1 MTQQD
6 DSIAFRT
13 KVSSFCQ
20 RALGGSSKIDNLRR
34 LTGGANME
42 SWLIEYGGTA
52 FVLRRMPT
60 GMSELGGIGLS
71 SEARLIKAARD
82 GSVKAPKVCGI
93 LIESDDLGSGF
104 LMEKIEGETLPH
116 KIFRDTSYSAAV
128 QNLTQDCAIELA
140 KIHAMN
146 VDDFSDILDTK
157 SPQQMIDALYSDY
170 RASQCP
176 IPVFEAAFSWL
187 RENMPNDRAHT
198 ILHGDFR
205 MGNLMIDEMGISGVL
220 DWELAHIGD
229 PAQDVAYLCTPSWRF
244 GNYHK
249 TVGGFGD
256 LDGFLDAYA
265 RRGGLSIPRSD
276 VQFWMIYSSL
286 WWATVC
292 FSMTN
297 TWRSGEDRGLE
308 RIVIG
313 RRVSEC
319 EVDILILL
327 EEAMSLTAPRID
339 WKLPTEPAHIGQ
351 PDGAELMT
359 ALIAWDSDVVI
370 PSAESRDLFQ
380 ARVAR
385 NALGILKR
393 EALYSPTFEQ
403 QQNARLAKLG
413 LDNVSLCAK
422 LATGDLTLANPD
434 ILSHLRHQAL
444 ETLSIDQP
452 KYVGLQAAL
461 KDWT

>member
-1 MTQQD
+1 
-6 DSIAFRT
+6 
-13 KVSSFCQ
+13 
-20 RALGGSSKIDNLRR
+20 
-34 LTGGANME
+34 ME
-42 SWLIEYGGTA
+42 SWLIEYGGKV
-52 FVLRRMPT
+52 FVLRRMPP
-60 GMSELGGIGLS
+60 GMSALGGIGLS

-82 GSVKAPKVCGI
+82 GGVKAPLVCGI
-93 LIESDDLGSGF
+93 LKDGDDLGSGF

-116 KIFRDTSYSAAV
+116 KIFRDSSFSTAV
-128 QNLTQDCAIELA
+128 QNLTQDCAAELA

-146 VDDFSDILDTK
+146 VEGFADILDAK
-157 SPQQMIDALYSDY
+157 SPQQMIDSLYSDY
-170 RASQCP
+170 KASQCP

-187 RENMPNDRAHT
+187 RENMPEDRANT

-205 MGNLMIDEMGISGVL
+205 MGNLMIDKTGITGVL

-256 LDGFLDAYA
+256 LDAFLEAYSSH
-265 RRGGLSIPRSD
+265 GGLSIPKAD
-276 VQFWMIYSSL
+276 IQYWMIYSSL

-297 TWRSGEDRGLE
+297 TWRNGEDRGLE

-319 EVDILILL
+319 KVDVLILL
-327 EEAMSLTAPRID
+327 EEAMGITAPKIA
-339 WKLPTEPAHIGQ
+339 WKLPSDPEHIGQ
-351 PDGAELMT
+351 PDEAELLT
-359 ALIAWDSDVVI
+359 ALIAWDSEVVI
-370 PSAESRDLFQ
+370 PSAEGHALFQ

-393 EALYSPTFEQ
+393 EASYAPIFAQ
-403 QQNARLAKLG
+403 QQSTRLDKLG
-413 LDNVSLCAK
+413 LNTESLCAK
-422 LATGDLTLANPD
+422 LATGGLRLSNPD
-434 ILSHLRHQAL
+434 VLNHLRYGAL
-444 ETLSIDQP
+444 EALSIDQP
-452 KYVGLQAAL
+452 KYAGLQAAL
-461 KDWT
+461 NDWT

>member
-1 MTQQD
+1 
-6 DSIAFRT
+6 
-13 KVSSFCQ
+13 
-20 RALGGSSKIDNLRR
+20 
-34 LTGGANME
+34 ME
-42 SWLIEYGGTA
+42 SWLVEYGGKA
-52 FVLRRMPT
+52 FVLRRMPP

-71 SEARLIKAARD
+71 SEASLINAARD
-82 GSVKAPKVCGI
+82 GGVKAPQACGI
-93 LIESDDLGSGF
+93 LEDKDGLGTGF
-104 LMEKIEGETLPH
+104 LMEKIEGEALPH
-116 KIFRDTSYSAAV
+116 KIFRDSSYSMAV
-128 QNLTQDCAIELA
+128 QNLTQDCAAELA

-146 VDDFSDILDTK
+146 VDDFMDILDTK
-157 SPQQMIDALYSDY
+157 SAQQMIDSLYSDY
-170 RASQCP
+170 QTNQCP

-187 RENMPNDRAHT
+187 RENLPEDRANT

-205 MGNLMIDEMGISGVL
+205 MGNLMIDKTGISGVL

-244 GNYHK
+244 GNYDK

-256 LDGFLDAYA
+256 LDGFLEAYA
-265 RRGGLSIPRSD
+265 NQCGLSIPKVD

-292 FSMTN
+292 FSMTK
-297 TWRSGEDRGLE
+297 TWRTGEDRGLE

-319 EVDILILL
+319 EVDVLILL
-327 EEAMSLTAPRID
+327 EEALSLTAPRID
-339 WKLPTEPAHIGQ
+339 WKLPTEPARIGQ
-351 PDGAELMT
+351 PDGAELIT
-359 ALIAWDSDVVI
+359 ALIEWDSDEVI
-370 PSAESRDLFQ
+370 PSAKARDLFQ

-393 EALYSPTFEQ
+393 EALYSPKFEQ
-403 QQNARLAKLG
+403 QQSARLAKLG
-413 LDNVSLCAK
+413 LDNELLCAK
-422 LATGDLTLANPD
+422 LAKGELTLSNPD
-434 ILSHLRHQAL
+434 VLSHLRLRAL

-452 KYVGLQAAL
+452 KYAGLKAAL

>member
-1 MTQQD
+1 MMETD
-6 DSIAFRT
+6 DAIAFKT
-13 KVSSFCQ
+13 KISNFCQ
-20 RALGGSSKIDNLRR
+20 RVFGGSSDIDNLRR

-42 SWLIEYGGTA
+42 SWLVEYGDKA
-52 FVLRRMPT
+52 FVLRRMPP

-82 GSVKAPKVCGI
+82 GGVKAPQVCGI
-93 LIESDDLGSGF
+93 LEDSDDLGSGF

-116 KIFRDTSYSAAV
+116 KIFRDSSYSTAV
-128 QNLTQDCAIELA
+128 QKLTQDCASELA

-146 VDDFSDILDTK
+146 VDDFMDILDTK
-157 SPQQMIDALYSDY
+157 SPQQMIDSLYSDY
-170 RASQCP
+170 QASKCLS
-176 IPVFEAAFSWL
+176 PVFEAVFSWL
-187 RENMPNDRAHT
+187 RENIPEDRANR

-205 MGNLMIDEMGISGVL
+205 MGNLMIDKSGISGVL

-256 LDGFLDAYA
+256 LDAFLDAYA
-265 RRGGLSIPRSD
+265 SQGGLSIPKAD
-276 VQFWMIYSSL
+276 IQFWMIYSSL

-297 TWRSGEDRGLE
+297 TWRNGEDRGLE

-319 EVDILILL
+319 EVDVLILL
-327 EEAMSLTAPRID
+327 EEAMSLTAPKIN
-339 WKLPTEPAHIGQ
+339 WQLPNDLEYIGQ
-351 PDGAELMT
+351 PDGAELLT
-359 ALIAWDSDVVI
+359 ALIAWNSDTVI
-370 PSAESRDLFQ
+370 ASAEGHDLFE

-393 EALYSPTFEQ
+393 DALYAPIFAQHQSS
-403 QQNARLAKLG
+403 RLNKLG
-413 LDNVSLCAK
+413 LDTESLCAK
-422 LATGDLTLANPD
+422 LAIGELTLYNID
-434 ILSHLRHQAL
+434 VLNHLRYGAL
-444 ETLSIDQP
+444 ESLSIDQP
-452 KYVGLQAAL
+452 KYAGLKAAL